1 MSKYFIFSVLLSSI
15 PRHNHFIFYYL
26 RNQVM
31 SYTWFL
37 KLGAF
42 PAESESL
49 LLSCFQLFVTP
60 WTAAHHLQ
68 PVQPSAAKQ
77 SFLILCFHP
86 VMSLLRN
93 PQGLPT
99 TSITGPHSSLGFQ
112 TQCNLVSLS
121 QSDGFPLLVLASP
134 GSTRTGPLPG
144 PCTTC
149 HHS

>member
-1 MSKYFIFSVLLSSI
+1 MVATGFLKPKDSVLLCCVEGWEQRVLVLLMSSPSPTPASFHLDHPQHPCL
-15 PRHNHFIFYYL
+15 PRF
-26 RNQVM
+26 
-31 SYTWFL
+31 
-37 KLGAF
+37 
-42 PAESESL
+42 
-49 LLSCFQLFVTP
+49 
-60 WTAAHHLQ
+60 LQ